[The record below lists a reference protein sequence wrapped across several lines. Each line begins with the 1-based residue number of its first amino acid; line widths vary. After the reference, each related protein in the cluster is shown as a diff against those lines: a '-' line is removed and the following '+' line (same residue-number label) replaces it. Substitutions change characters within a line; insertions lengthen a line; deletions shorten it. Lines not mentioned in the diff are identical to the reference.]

1 MEKRHHLTEGA
12 IKEIDSAIHRNE
24 SWLAINSWQYQI
36 GTEDIYFFSNEDEAL
51 LFVENNVSDFDSFK
65 VVHFNS
71 ADDTIQQL
79 LYGKTTINIL
89 SSKNTSVMNQENLN
103 FLQDRLFY
111 LGTEKRLFPELEK
124 NITEGKPEFKL
135 AYSNH
140 YDKDKLSA
148 SLLFRKSDNSDMY
161 FLNRYEATLQKP
173 AEASNSHTFYL
184 DNGKGVTMKEAYNL
198 LDGRAVNKDLKN
210 KEGVVYNAWVKL
222 DFNNKDENGNAK
234 MLQYHKNYGYDL
246 TKELS
251 KLPIIP
257 MSGENTKQLIA
268 SLERGNK
275 QTIKLP
281 EGVFTSPVQ
290 ISANPQFK
298 TLDIYDESGKQLSK
312 EEKKEL
318 YIQAAATKSKTLD
331 KGLPNLLMDK
341 PDNQHQRPE
350 NTGLENKNEKMEL
363 GNQKQ
368 EQKTPTKSTK
378 KERIESLLPKKSASH
393 KKGLSL

>member
-1 MEKRHHLTEGA
+1 
-12 IKEIDSAIHRNE
+12 
-24 SWLAINSWQYQI
+24 
-36 GTEDIYFFSNEDEAL
+36 
-51 LFVENNVSDFDSFK
+51 
-65 VVHFNS
+65 
-71 ADDTIQQL
+71 
-79 LYGKTTINIL
+79 
-89 SSKNTSVMNQENLN
+89 MNQENLN

-124 NITEGKPEFKL
+124 NIAEGKPEFSL

-173 AEASNSHTFYL
+173 AEASNSQTFYL
-184 DNGKGVTMKEAYNL
+184 DNGKGVTIKEAYNL

-210 KEGVVYNAWVKL
+210 KEGVVYNAWMKL

-251 KLPIIP
+251 KLPITP
-257 MSGENTKQLIA
+257 MSEENTKQLIA

-275 QTIKLP
+275 HMIKLSDS
-281 EGVFTSPVQ
+281 VFASPVQ

-298 TLDIYDESGKQLSK
+298 TLDFYDESGKPLSK

-318 YIQAAATKSKTLD
+318 YIQVEATKSKTLD
-331 KGLPNLLMDK
+331 KVFPNLVKEDQAGK
-341 PDNQHQRPE
+341 QHQRLE
-350 NTGLENKNEKMEL
+350 NTGLESKNEKLEL

-368 EQKTPTKSTK
+368 EQNTPAKSTK